1 MAKKTII
8 IGDPGIDTAFALA
21 LSLLHPQ
28 IDVVAVAAS
37 AGNVTAEQ
45 ASENVHNLIEHFDP
59 QRLPRIGQ
67 ALPVEFESFGKPSC
81 SSNGLAGLQLPRA
94 NKLHGHPGDKVIV
107 EEARNHHHDIHVA
120 VLGPATMLARSL
132 ERDPELPLH
141 LKGLVMVGGTWREP
155 GDAGPVSECHFA
167 ADAKAARKVLQ
178 CGVPI
183 VLIPLDISRRFAFS
197 PAELDELLGAD
208 SASTNLLR
216 RLLPGGMRA
225 SAEHFGIEGMI
236 LNDLAGVCWLLWPQ
250 YFTTKPKVADVE
262 TRGELTQGMCVIDQ
276 RQQHQTQHKSPN
288 VELVIDADLV
298 SLKAELHKAFHGLTS

>member
-1 MAKKTII
+1 MGKKTII

-37 AGNVTAEQ
+37 AGNVAADQ
-45 ASENVHNLIEHFDP
+45 ASENVHNLVEHFDP

-67 ALPVEFESFGKPSC
+67 ALPVEFEPFGKSAC
-81 SSNGLAGLQLPRA
+81 SSNGLGGLQLPRA

-107 EEARNHHHDIHVA
+107 EEARLHHHDVHVA

-132 ERDPELPLH
+132 ERDPELPH
-141 LKGLVMVGGTWREP
+141 HIKGLVMVGGTCQEP

-167 ADAKAARKVLQ
+167 ADAKAARKVLH

-197 PAELDELLGAD
+197 PAELDELLAGD

-216 RLLPGGMRA
+216 RMLPGGMRA

-236 LNDLAGVCWLLWPQ
+236 LPDLAGICWLLWPQ
-250 YFTTKPKVADVE
+250 YFTTKPRVVDVE
-262 TRGELTQGMCVIDQ
+262 IRGELTQGMCVFDH
-276 RQQHQTQHKSPN
+276 RPNHKSPN